1 MRGGTGAVA
10 PAACGGQLAGRT
22 ALVTGGAQGL
32 GAAVVRVLYDAGVRV
47 LSWDVDEA
55 RNCATA
61 AEIDPGG
68 ALVLPVHVDLAD
80 LEAVECAYRCG
91 RERFGPAD
99 ILVNNAARAL
109 PKSLWETTAAEWDQ
123 VFEVNVRAAF
133 FLTRTV
139 ATDMRARGW
148 GRVVNMASLAGQTA
162 RPTGAAYGASKAALT
177 ALTRAFAAELAP
189 YGVTVNTVAPA
200 MVDTPMVR
208 GIGQEALAG
217 LIAQVPVGRIARPE
231 EVALLVRHLVGPE
244 AGFITGATYDINGG
258 ALMR

>member
-1 MRGGTGAVA
+1 MSGDTGVT
-10 PAACGGQLAGRT
+10 PVCGGSLSGRT

-32 GAAVVRVLYDAGVRV
+32 GAAVVRVLYDAGARV
-47 LSWDVDEA
+47 LTWDVDEE
-55 RNCATA
+55 RNRATA
-61 AEIDPGG
+61 VEIDPDG
-68 ALVLPVHVDLAD
+68 ALVLPVGVDLAD
-80 LEAVECAYRCG
+80 LDAVECAYRRG
-91 RERFGPAD
+91 RDRFGPVD

-133 FLTRTV
+133 FLTRIA

-162 RPTGAAYGASKAALT
+162 RPTGAAYGASKAALA
-177 ALTRAFAAELAP
+177 ALTRVFAAELGP

-200 MVDTPMVR
+200 MIDTPMAR
-208 GIGQEALAG
+208 GIGQEALAD
-217 LIAQVPVGRIARPE
+217 LIAQVPVGRIATPE
-231 EVALLVRHLVGPE
+231 EVALLVRHLVGPD